1 MKLTLKDIAQALGI
15 SVATVS
21 KALKNYSDV
30 SPATKKIV
38 LDYVEKVKFKPNAQ
52 ASFLRTQKTKLV
64 GVILPKLNHD
74 FFNEVLEGIV
84 SEAEKNTYQVLVL
97 CSQESYEK
105 EVLQV
110 NELLQRNV
118 DGIFLSISMKTYK
131 YDHLKQVQK
140 QGIPIILFD
149 RIAKSVPSFRVIID
163 DQKAAFLA
171 TEHLIKQG
179 CKNIAHFRGNLIPQ
193 MSIDRF
199 IGFKKALEHYKIPFH
214 KEWCLV
220 CEEDRFEKGFENAK
234 KLLKIAPEVDGLFS
248 MTDSTAIGAIH
259 YFKKYGLKVPKDIAV
274 IGFSNW
280 KISAL
285 TEPSLSSV
293 EQNGLLMGKKVI
305 EVFTKTQEPRNE
317 EKEEFTTTTIP
328 VQLCIRESSF
338 KIKT

>member
-38 LDYVEKVKFKPNAQ
+38 LDYVEKVKFKHNAQ

-171 TEHLIKQG
+171 TEHLIKQ
-179 CKNIAHFRGNLIPQ
+179 
-193 MSIDRF
+193 
-199 IGFKKALEHYKIPFH
+199 
-214 KEWCLV
+214 
-220 CEEDRFEKGFENAK
+220 
-234 KLLKIAPEVDGLFS
+234 
-248 MTDSTAIGAIH
+248 
-259 YFKKYGLKVPKDIAV
+259 
-274 IGFSNW
+274 
-280 KISAL
+280 
-285 TEPSLSSV
+285 
-293 EQNGLLMGKKVI
+293 
-305 EVFTKTQEPRNE
+305 
-317 EKEEFTTTTIP
+317 
-328 VQLCIRESSF
+328 
-338 KIKT
+338 